1 MKSSLLDED
10 GKGVKNKIQ
19 GVKKWLH
26 MVSRKSLQRQKK
38 NSIKGVLIGVVLI
51 PVLVL
56 TMIMLLEELSRAQG
70 DYRRTLWDRIS
81 GSPAPPQG
89 QAEVSLQVA
98 QEICRQEVAR
108 RLGGELIRASFDSR
122 SSRYN
127 PSYQVHTVFLN
138 VEVSGREREDIY
150 ARCDISAVQRQ
161 ILEFRL
167 HGYSGGFLWG

>member
-1 MKSSLLDED
+1 MA
-10 GKGVKNKIQ
+10 N
-19 GVKKWLH
+19 
-26 MVSRKSLQRQKK
+26 RKASQRQKK
-38 NSIKGVLIGVVLI
+38 NSLKGVLIGFGLI
-51 PVLVL
+51 PVLVI

-70 DYRRTLWDRIS
+70 DYRRTLWDRVS
-81 GSPAPPQG
+81 GAPAPPQG
-89 QAEVSLQVA
+89 RAEVSLQVA

-108 RLGGELIRASFDSR
+108 RLGSELIRANFDSR

-127 PSYQVHTVFLN
+127 QGYQVHTVFLN
-138 VEVSGREREDIY
+138 LEISGRERDDIY